1 MVFIKRAASA
11 FVVLAVLALAAIYL
25 PSPISTVAA
34 IILGGFVLLLL
45 LPLLLAVVGMV
56 SVFVSDDGGGWF
68 DGIMDAWF
76 MWSVLDWLGFAFRW
90 PWIVTKWLFTRLWPA
105 SAETRKQER
114 VEEPPFNR
122 EA

>member
-1 MVFIKRAASA
+1 M
-11 FVVLAVLALAAIYL
+11 
-25 PSPISTVAA
+25 
-34 IILGGFVLLLL
+34 

-56 SVFVSDDGGGWF
+56 SVFISDGDDGGWF
-68 DGIMDAWF
+68 DGIMDVWF
-76 MWSVLDWLGFAFRW
+76 MWGVLDWLGFAFRW

-122 EA
+122 EV